1 MTYLVWLLAAIAIA
15 LGFLLGLV
23 LGIRHDY
30 EQEAIGMLMVGYTG
44 EPDEGPHI
52 FLNLKESVEH
62 FHTNDYV
69 VLRVQRLKARK

>member
-1 MTYLVWLLAAIAIA
+1 MVYILYILTALAIV
-15 LGFLLGLV
+15 LGFLLGVV

-30 EQEAIGMLMVGYTG
+30 KQESIGMLMVGYTG

>member
-44 EPDEGPHI
+44 EPEEGPHI
-52 FLNLKESVEH
+52 FLNLKKNITAFE
-62 FHTNDYV
+62 TNDYV
-69 VLRVQRLKARK
+69 VLRVKRLKARK